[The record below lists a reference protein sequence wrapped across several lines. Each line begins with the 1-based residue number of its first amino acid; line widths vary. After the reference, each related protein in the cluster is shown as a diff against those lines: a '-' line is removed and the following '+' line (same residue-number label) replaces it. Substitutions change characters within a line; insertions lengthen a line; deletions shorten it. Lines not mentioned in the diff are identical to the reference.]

1 MVPQT
6 SRVFTNLLYEWFY
19 FGPVDKREHDCVGLT
34 AIDGGEGRPTFT
46 SGKTSENAS
55 VDLADM
61 SHTII
66 VNTESKDTENALS
79 VFNKN
84 HTTD

>member
-1 MVPQT
+1 MVPRT

-19 FGPVDKREHDCVGLT
+19 FGPVDKREHDYVGLT
-34 AIDGGEGRPTFT
+34 AIDGGEGWPIFT

-66 VNTESKDTENALS
+66 VNRESKSTENALS
-79 VFNKN
+79 VFSKN
-84 HTTD
+84 HTTN